1 MKSRIIAILMTA
13 VIFSTA
19 TQCGKSA
26 DAPASEATEAAQEAE
41 QPVDGQET
49 EQTEETQEEAQEAV
63 TEAQDDG
70 HVSDNPLLNA
80 EKVVND
86 ATNGSGQKIGE
97 WESVLIT
104 AEILDAILS
113 VFPLDSY
120 VERPVHLTQVVP
132 GDTVPTPEIWKTYK
146 DIVAKYDKRGADAFE
161 EVERFAFYEEA
172 KKAYCIIATGET
184 AVYANV
190 LIQKG
195 VVIN

>member
-104 AEILDAILS
+104 AEILDAI
-113 VFPLDSY
+113 
-120 VERPVHLTQVVP
+120 
-132 GDTVPTPEIWKTYK
+132 TPEQLYEFAST
-146 DIVAKYDKRGADAFE
+146 
-161 EVERFAFYEEA
+161 EVEGSGFNWITLMAADGRGIQFTGSMIQMATYGIVDDQGRIIEDQGTWKLSGNTYEFISAEN
-172 KKAYCIIATGET
+172 Y
-184 AVYANV
+184 
-190 LIQKG
+190 
-195 VVIN
+195 